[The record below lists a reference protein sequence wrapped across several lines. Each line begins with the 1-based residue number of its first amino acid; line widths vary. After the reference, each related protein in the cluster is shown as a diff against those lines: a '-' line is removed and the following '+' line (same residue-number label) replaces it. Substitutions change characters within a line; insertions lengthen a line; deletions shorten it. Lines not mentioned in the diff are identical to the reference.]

1 MQSKQYFTK
10 IKNYPHEKS
19 TEPLNSLII
28 RNRLSA
34 NIQKRSVAL
43 TLLRYVVLA
52 IPFEETGKT
61 TLCDCI
67 TYPALNIPSI

>member
-19 TEPLNSLII
+19 TEP